1 MTRLFKAAGFV
12 LLFLIGGSALAND
25 AQDAKAFVTGL
36 FATYHDNSRPPA
48 GAGKIYAAT
57 LQALMDED
65 VRLAKGEVPALDF
78 DPICQCQDFSKLQ
91 AVITVR
97 SATSQAAVVT
107 ASFHDTGIRG
117 SAARLAV
124 FDLVKEHGAW
134 RIADIHADDPKSL
147 RAFLIEQNSE
157 RAHPKEQK

>member
-1 MTRLFKAAGFV
+1 MTRLFKTAGFV
-12 LLFLIGGSALAND
+12 LVLFTSGSALAND
-25 AQDAKAFVTGL
+25 GQDAKTFIASL

-48 GAGKIYAAT
+48 GAGKIYASS

-91 AVITVR
+91 AVIAVR
-97 SATSQAAVVT
+97 SATAQAAVVM
-107 ASFHDTGIRG
+107 ASFHDAGIRG
-117 SAARLAV
+117 SATRLAV

-134 RIADIHADDPKSL
+134 RIGDIHADDPKSL